1 MNYCRVIVILPILAV
16 LQSCL
21 ASGPTR
27 NELIQLRVQPIVKGE
42 LLDCETTLGPRTSK
56 WNQCASQKPIKFDGS
71 TYYTGSWIDGKPN
84 GKGSMV
90 YADGYTYEGEVK
102 EGYRHG
108 KGKYIYPNGTI
119 YEGDFVIGKGEG
131 IGMFKYKIEGSYEGS
146 IKNWRVIG
154 QGVRTLADGIVVEGW
169 FDNFKAGYGEA
180 SVTFKNGDV
189 WTGSHRYLW
198 NVGSSTKGKLQ
209 TKDGELVEANIKTI
223 GVRSCSSKPGTC
235 GRSFEIQVVGLTGC
249 NKYAPKTAEYSKGGL
264 PLQVGPIFLG
274 MSFKNFQCVLDKKF
288 KDITYE
294 SGIAQG
300 VSLWFGTPVT
310 FLSPLE
316 GDNVRFAKA
325 SLYNTSVEVSNLFS
339 MPDWMRK
346 TTKTG
351 KAPGGQIEVLFWN
364 DKLATIKLGQ
374 PSAPNDY
381 LIKKYG
387 PPKRVTQKHNEKCIR
402 GNKVVSSIQHYK
414 FKQSWRDSQIV
425 MIYDKGTGLEGGEL
439 ESDSAIFGKAKLP
452 SCSAKLYDKNVYQ
465 LVDLKLT
472 SEYASVRNKQ
482 KTKEK
487 QEERKVYKGF

>member
-90 YADGYTYEGEVK
+90 YANGYTYEGEVK

-249 NKYAPKTAEYSKGGL
+249 NKYAPKTAEYSIRGIAIAGRSN
-264 PLQVGPIFLG
+264 FLG
-274 MSFKNFQCVLDKKF
+274 
-288 KDITYE
+288 Y
-294 SGIAQG
+294 
-300 VSLWFGTPVT
+300 
-310 FLSPLE
+310 
-316 GDNVRFAKA
+316 
-325 SLYNTSVEVSNLFS
+325 
-339 MPDWMRK
+339 
-346 TTKTG
+346 
-351 KAPGGQIEVLFWN
+351 
-364 DKLATIKLGQ
+364 
-374 PSAPNDY
+374 
-381 LIKKYG
+381 
-387 PPKRVTQKHNEKCIR
+387 
-402 GNKVVSSIQHYK
+402 VV
-414 FKQSWRDSQIV
+414 
-425 MIYDKGTGLEGGEL
+425 
-439 ESDSAIFGKAKLP
+439 
-452 SCSAKLYDKNVYQ
+452 
-465 LVDLKLT
+465 
-472 SEYASVRNKQ
+472 
-482 KTKEK
+482 
-487 QEERKVYKGF
+487 